1 MSVKSQLISTAQ
13 WYGRAGFPVFPIHW
27 PEQDGC
33 SCRKSDCPSPAKHPL
48 TPHGF
53 QDASQDRAMITEW
66 WSRWPA
72 ANIGLTTGTPSGL
85 LVVDIDPRN
94 GGDRSLQ
101 TVIAKNGNLPATAQQ
116 FTGGGGRHFFFR
128 YSGGRVPKT
137 LAEGI
142 DLKGDG
148 GYVVIAPSRHCS
160 GGDYRW
166 AGEEGKESLLRLAE
180 APDWLQTFIAT
191 PKNDGP
197 HPEPK
202 NVDGKFGK
210 GQRNNRLTSLA
221 GTIQRCGMAP
231 EAIETALLEEN
242 QQNCDPPL
250 PDGEVRRIVA
260 SVGRYAPITVSVS
273 VSSNDDWP
281 EPASLKLEL
290 PPVEPFDL
298 ELLPRSLRPLVR
310 DVSERMQAPA
320 DFMAAAAV
328 VGLAASIGR
337 RAFMQPKALDTT
349 WRVVPNLWGAIV
361 ARPGFM
367 KSPTIQAMMQPLRNI
382 QANWF
387 EENENAVAAFEREKE
402 RDALK
407 ISAWKES
414 FKRATKAALP
424 QSSSGLRSLCHP
436 CGTCALRGWLCAGR
450 LARMGHDSPNRA
462 DRRASGVAR
471 N

>member
-13 WYGRAGFPVFPIHW
+13 WYGGAGFPVFPIHW

-148 GYVVIAPSRHCS
+148 GYVVIAPSRHYS

-166 AGEEGKESLLRLAE
+166 AGEEGKESPP
-180 APDWLQTFIAT
+180 AP
-191 PKNDGP
+191 
-197 HPEPK
+197 
-202 NVDGKFGK
+202 
-210 GQRNNRLTSLA
+210 
-221 GTIQRCGMAP
+221 
-231 EAIETALLEEN
+231 
-242 QQNCDPPL
+242 
-250 PDGEVRRIVA
+250 
-260 SVGRYAPITVSVS
+260 GR
-273 VSSNDDWP
+273 
-281 EPASLKLEL
+281 
-290 PPVEPFDL
+290 
-298 ELLPRSLRPLVR
+298 
-310 DVSERMQAPA
+310 
-320 DFMAAAAV
+320 
-328 VGLAASIGR
+328 
-337 RAFMQPKALDTT
+337 
-349 WRVVPNLWGAIV
+349 
-361 ARPGFM
+361 
-367 KSPTIQAMMQPLRNI
+367 
-382 QANWF
+382 
-387 EENENAVAAFEREKE
+387 
-402 RDALK
+402 
-407 ISAWKES
+407 
-414 FKRATKAALP
+414 
-424 QSSSGLRSLCHP
+424 SSGLVADLHRYPEKRRSTPRAKECRRQVWE
-436 CGTCALRGWLCAGR
+436 GTEEQPANL
-450 LARMGHDSPNRA
+450 
-462 DRRASGVAR
+462 ASGHHAEMWHGAR
-471 N
+471 SD